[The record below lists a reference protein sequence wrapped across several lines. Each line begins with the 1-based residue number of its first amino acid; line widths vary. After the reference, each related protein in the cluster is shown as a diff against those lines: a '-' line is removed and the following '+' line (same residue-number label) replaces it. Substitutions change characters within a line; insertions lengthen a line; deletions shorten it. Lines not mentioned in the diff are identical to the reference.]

1 MIAGESQ
8 KGKITIDK
16 SPGREMAR
24 EAEDEG
30 GITKEVGVS
39 VKEVSFCF
47 CFYLGRW
54 LGEVV
59 AVMVVA
65 VVLAVG
71 VLRK

>member
-47 CFYLGRW
+47 YPGRW

-59 AVMVVA
+59 VVMVVA